1 VERWKN
7 EQQGT
12 VREEGLGLYTIGV
25 SSVHSVFCRKRLGA
39 TGGALERRS
48 ALSAGV

>member
-1 VERWKN
+1 M
-7 EQQGT
+7 

-25 SSVHSVFCRKRLGA
+25 SSVHGAFRRKRLGA
-39 TGGALERRS
+39 AGGALEQHS